1 MKLTR
6 KQKKE
11 LIEARLRLS
20 ILKFHMELPYIV
32 KKLFSKQALDWYQR
46 GKDDAYGDLQYCER
60 KIKQIEGKK

>member
-1 MKLTR
+1 MKLSR
-6 KQKKE
+6 KDKKT

-20 ILKFHMELPYIV
+20 MIQFHMELPWIV

-60 KIKQIEGKK
+60 KIKQIEAKS